1 MLGQDGHPGGAD
13 FIGGVPVAGH
23 PVTPNKAGV
32 DLPLLHHKAG
42 HVVTDEGAVD
52 AGLLKLIGCQTG
64 ALQEGAGFITPG
76 VKGDAPLLGQKQG
89 AQAGAVP
96 GGGQGAGV
104 AVGEDAVSRLDQ
116 GQAVFRDGGAHGDVF
131 LVNGPGRLAHG
142 RLDGGD
148 VGAGHGLGHRQ
159 HPVQHVAQIDRCG
172 AGTVEVISVP
182 AAGL

>member
-76 VKGDAPLLGQKQG
+76 VRGMPRSLARNKGPKP
-89 AQAGAVP
+89 VP
-96 GGGQGAGV
+96 YREVARAGV
-104 AVGEDAVSRLDQ
+104 AVGENAVL
-116 GQAVFRDGGAHGDVF
+116 
-131 LVNGPGRLAHG
+131 P
-142 RLDGGD
+142 
-148 VGAGHGLGHRQ
+148 
-159 HPVQHVAQIDRCG
+159 P
-172 AGTVEVISVP
+172 
-182 AAGL
+182 